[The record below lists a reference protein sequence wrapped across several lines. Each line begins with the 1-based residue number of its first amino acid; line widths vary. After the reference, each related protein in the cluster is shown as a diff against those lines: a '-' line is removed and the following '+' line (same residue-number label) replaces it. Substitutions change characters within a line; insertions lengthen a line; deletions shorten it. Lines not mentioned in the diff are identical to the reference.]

1 MTNERTSKRE
11 AFVAATGRFP
21 NFELSIR
28 RLLETDENFRDICEE
43 LAEAEYALSAV
54 ETMPDALRGVRRAEW
69 QELIDRLV
77 CEVEAAIRSDP
88 SAGMRLE

>member
-1 MTNERTSKRE
+1 MNNERTSKRE

-43 LAEAEYALSAV
+43 LAEA
-54 ETMPDALRGVRRAEW
+54 
-69 QELIDRLV
+69 
-77 CEVEAAIRSDP
+77 
-88 SAGMRLE
+88 